1 MNRLEIKIIYKEN
14 ELEKEIIYKN
24 GRKERF
30 LYYRCKDL
38 IICKDL
44 TLKGSPAVS
53 VYPSMKSLVDK
64 LKIFKKK
71 KKMVV

>member
-1 MNRLEIKIIYKEN
+1 MEIKAICKEN

-24 GRKERF
+24 GRNERF
-30 LYYRCKDL
+30 FYYRCKDL

-53 VYPSMKSLVDK
+53 VYPSMKNLVDK

-71 KKMVV
+71 EKIVV